1 MSSDGSSS
9 AGELQEWA
17 QSLPAPPAPYTDWII
32 YCEAQPKDT
41 FCLEN
46 VPSNYESIPYKG
58 TNIAFAAIFGIS
70 TLAFLVTYL
79 ATRRR
84 GTFFT
89 VVMILG
95 CITEVI
101 GYAARVLSADNP
113 WQELGF
119 LMQIVCL
126 TIAPAFLAAG
136 IYSCLAKLVLIYGE
150 GNSRLKAAWYTRIFI
165 PCDFISLVLQ
175 AVGGAFASMAEDKET
190 LDLGTNIMIAGL
202 VWQVFTLVM
211 FVVCCVDFALRVQRR
226 KKQLG
231 EEAALDKSRAALT
244 IRSSKMF
251 KGFLWALGIS
261 TLAILWR
268 SSYRVAELSEGFEG
282 PLMAE
287 QDLFIGF
294 ESVMI
299 AVSVLVLNVFHPSV
313 CLGEAMDN
321 GFGLG
326 SQIGEGGNKSD
337 VVLSSGDSSEMG
349 VLRNRF

>member
-1 MSSDGSSS
+1 MSEQPS
-9 AGELQEWA
+9 ELDQWA
-17 QSLPAPPAPYTDWII
+17 LSLPPPPQGYPAWPY
-32 YCEAQPKDT
+32 YCDANPSDQ
-41 FCLEN
+41 FCLDN
-46 VPSNYESIPYKG
+46 VPSHYESIPYKAA
-58 TNIAFAAIFGIS
+58 NIAFAAIFSLSTIS
-70 TLAFLVTYL
+70 FLVTYFIVR
-79 ATRRR
+79 RRR

-101 GYAARVLSADNP
+101 GYVARVMSSDNP
-113 WQELGF
+113 WQETGF

-126 TIAPAFLAAG
+126 TIGPAFLAAG

-150 GNSRLKAAWYTRIFI
+150 SNSRLKAAWYTRIFI

-175 AVGGAFASMAEDKET
+175 AVGGALASMADDQKT

-211 FVVCCVDFALRVQRR
+211 FIACCVDFFFRV
-226 KKQLG
+226 KKL
-231 EEAALDKSRAALT
+231 KSSEYENNSSRSAHL

-251 KGFLWALGIS
+251 KGFLYALAIS
-261 TLAILWR
+261 TLTILWR
-268 SSYRVAELSEGFEG
+268 SGYRVAELSEGFDG

-299 AVSVLVLNVFHPSV
+299 LVSVLVLNVFHPSI

-321 GFGLG
+321 GFDGG
-326 SQIGEGGNKSD
+326 QQIGQGKSE
-337 VVLSSGDSSEMG
+337 VVLSSGDSSEMA
-349 VLRNRF
+349 VLQNHRP